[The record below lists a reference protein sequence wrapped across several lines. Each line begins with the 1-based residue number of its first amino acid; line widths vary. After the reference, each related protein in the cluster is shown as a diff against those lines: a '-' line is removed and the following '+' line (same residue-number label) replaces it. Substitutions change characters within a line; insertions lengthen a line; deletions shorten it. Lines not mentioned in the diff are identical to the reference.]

1 MLNED
6 FENLLSI
13 ENENDDDE
21 RSEMAKEIDDII
33 NGTDKKK
40 QNDNNFELNNKD
52 ENKNIEDD
60 EDSIDKNLEKLNQYD
75 DELHYIDNEEI
86 DINNKNEIN
95 NEYEYEN
102 KESNN
107 DENDLEMSEGY
118 YNKLKPEIE
127 NILSLELTDNEEIK
141 QQNIELNSYIE
152 QLNMI
157 NSLLSQININQ
168 KNDKNNSENKEE
180 NEKKEDLLDDI
191 QYYEKQIEHLKIL
204 QKVNEG
210 LIESQNEPPKIKE
223 ILIQKIEITYENLKY
238 ESEII
243 TKKINKA
250 KNKIKEN
257 EILIEELKKKLKEL
271 ENEAKNDYNIDDK
284 FNKDIYLVLNKDLGD
299 EKLNNKKRLKFI
311 LQALDIE
318 KKKYEDYISKLEK
331 NANFKLKEKNRL
343 LKILSEE
350 DEKYQ
355 LLLKEYESKLIPFQN
370 LQRKLKEKEEKE
382 RKRKLE
388 EYMINQARAKLNE
401 EERLENERRNRFFC
415 N

>member
-1 MLNED
+1 MLNEE

-40 QNDNNFELNNKD
+40 QNDNNFELNDKD

-157 NSLLSQININQ
+157 NSYFH
-168 KNDKNNSENKEE
+168 K
-180 NEKKEDLLDDI
+180 
-191 QYYEKQIEHLKIL
+191 
-204 QKVNEG
+204 
-210 LIESQNEPPKIKE
+210 
-223 ILIQKIEITYENLKY
+223 
-238 ESEII
+238 
-243 TKKINKA
+243 
-250 KNKIKEN
+250 
-257 EILIEELKKKLKEL
+257 
-271 ENEAKNDYNIDDK
+271 
-284 FNKDIYLVLNKDLGD
+284 
-299 EKLNNKKRLKFI
+299 
-311 LQALDIE
+311 
-318 KKKYEDYISKLEK
+318 
-331 NANFKLKEKNRL
+331 
-343 LKILSEE
+343 
-350 DEKYQ
+350 
-355 LLLKEYESKLIPFQN
+355 
-370 LQRKLKEKEEKE
+370 
-382 RKRKLE
+382 
-388 EYMINQARAKLNE
+388 
-401 EERLENERRNRFFC
+401 
-415 N
+415 

>member
-1 MLNED
+1 MLNEE

-318 KKKYEDYISKLEK
+318 KKKYEDYVSQLEK
-331 NANFKLKEKNRL
+331 DVNIKLKEKNRL

-355 LLLKEYESKLIPFQN
+355 LLLKDYESKLIPFQE
-370 LQRKLKEKEEKE
+370 LQKKLREKEEEE

-388 EYMINQARAKLNE
+388 EYMINQARAK
-401 EERLENERRNRFFC
+401 
-415 N
+415 